1 MQKPLN
7 QAFPDR
13 VALVEGEANLTY
25 EDLEQRIGS
34 MASGLLAGSSD
45 LQEERIAFLLPA
57 SADYV
62 VALHGV
68 WRAGGIAVPLNV
80 AATELEWEHCLS
92 STGVTREHKRLM

>member
-34 MASGLLAGSSD
+34 MASGLLAGLGLHQCKVVD
-45 LQEERIAFLLPA
+45 CLL
-57 SADYV
+57 
-62 VALHGV
+62 
-68 WRAGGIAVPLNV
+68 
-80 AATELEWEHCLS
+80 
-92 STGVTREHKRLM
+92 